1 MLKILHARRQ
11 QYMNHELPDVQTGF
25 RKGRRTRNQT
35 ANICWIIKNAREFQK
50 KQLFLLYWLCQS
62 LYCVGHSKLWEILK
76 VLGISNYLT
85 WLMRN
90 LYGGQETTVRTRHGT
105 MDWFQDG
112 KGLRQGWILL
122 PCLFNLYAEY
132 SMWNVKLDE
141 AQAEIKIPGEILI
154 TSYMQMIPPLCQK
167 AKKN

>member
-105 MDWFQDG
+105 TDWLQIG
-112 KGLRQGWILL
+112 KGVHQGCVLS

-132 SMWNVKLDE
+132 IMWNATVVETKVKSRLLG
-141 AQAEIKIPGEILI
+141 KI
-154 TSYMQMIPPLCQK
+154 
-167 AKKN
+167 